1 MASPHFLCQHVLGD
15 LHLSFFGQARRHSIL
30 LDCAWTQFCMHRTI
44 LRCIK
49 NGDSEYSEWRRRF
62 WTRETAR
69 NYSSAGSSSFSPLS
83 FSFSS
88 CMAICT
94 RDPSVLALEPIHC
107 LYWSYLRLGSQCFSC
122 QWWNR
127 SRSGARTI
135 LKKRRGQ
142 HTNTYTVKVLATTE
156 MLCRLFTRVGRP
168 RFST

>member
-1 MASPHFLCQHVLGD
+1 MPTRSWWSASVVFWTSQTSFYFTRLRMDAVMHASDD
-15 LHLSFFGQARRHSIL
+15 LALY
-30 LDCAWTQFCMHRTI
+30 
-44 LRCIK
+44 K
-49 NGDSEYSEWRRRF
+49 NGDSEYSEWRKRF
-62 WTRETAR
+62 WTSETAR

-142 HTNTYTVKVLATTE
+142 HSNTHTVKVLATTK